1 MFVTIFAEK
10 SRRVRSRMWFS
21 GDTKDDGDQSLTAFE
36 FLIVLD
42 GEDDMSL
49 TITSGW
55 QDHWGF
61 WDFEVSL

>member
-1 MFVTIFAEK
+1 
-10 SRRVRSRMWFS
+10 MWFS